1 MRISGRYRRPGKT
14 WQKTPK
20 CKYNR
25 QKKTGNLS
33 RNRAQDNDPSY
44 GPIGSF
50 SINDENGND
59 KAIN

>member
-25 QKKTGNLS
+25 KKKAGNLS
-33 RNRAQDNDPSY
+33 RNRAQDSD

-59 KAIN
+59 KVIN